1 VPSSCCGAAT
11 PRSLRQNPHNPQGV
25 WTSSWL
31 TWKRGIA
38 ILATVTQPEYLT
50 TGEAAAV
57 LGVSDETL
65 RRWAD
70 DRKVRH
76 VRLPSGQLRFIRS
89 DLDAVLAPVEAAA
102 PSPAG
107 SDAEAKS

>member
-1 VPSSCCGAAT
+1 MP
-11 PRSLRQNPHNPQGV
+11 P
-25 WTSSWL
+25 
-31 TWKRGIA
+31 
-38 ILATVTQPEYLT
+38 PEYLT
-50 TGEAAAV
+50 TGEAASV

-102 PSPAG
+102 PAAPTGEA
-107 SDAEAKS
+107 SDA

>member
-1 VPSSCCGAAT
+1 MPA
-11 PRSLRQNPHNPQGV
+11 
-25 WTSSWL
+25 
-31 TWKRGIA
+31 
-38 ILATVTQPEYLT
+38 PEYLT
-50 TGEAAAV
+50 TGEAADV

-89 DLDAVLAPVEAAA
+89 DLDAVLQPVEAAA

>member
-1 VPSSCCGAAT
+1 
-11 PRSLRQNPHNPQGV
+11 
-25 WTSSWL
+25 
-31 TWKRGIA
+31 
-38 ILATVTQPEYLT
+38 VTQPEYLT

>member
-1 VPSSCCGAAT
+1 MPA
-11 PRSLRQNPHNPQGV
+11 
-25 WTSSWL
+25 
-31 TWKRGIA
+31 
-38 ILATVTQPEYLT
+38 PEYLT
-50 TGEAAAV
+50 TGEAADV

-76 VRLPSGQLRFIRS
+76 VRLPSGHRRFIRS

>member
-1 VPSSCCGAAT
+1 MPA
-11 PRSLRQNPHNPQGV
+11 
-25 WTSSWL
+25 
-31 TWKRGIA
+31 
-38 ILATVTQPEYLT
+38 PEYLT
-50 TGEAAAV
+50 TGEAADV

-76 VRLPSGQLRFIRS
+76 VRLPSGHLRFIRS